1 MVGRKSVCL
10 KYSTF
15 KYFSHICSAVAC
27 DVFDPVAC
35 RKTCRRGGSLSRTAE
50 LMKKAAQM
58 ISVSGSFG
66 FPAEILRVSAGVVTL
81 DVTVL
86 DTLQALASLNDV

>member
-1 MVGRKSVCL
+1 
-10 KYSTF
+10 
-15 KYFSHICSAVAC
+15 
-27 DVFDPVAC
+27 
-35 RKTCRRGGSLSRTAE
+35 
-50 LMKKAAQM
+50 M

-66 FPAEILRVSAGVVTL
+66 FHAEILRVSAGVVTL

>member
-1 MVGRKSVCL
+1 
-10 KYSTF
+10 
-15 KYFSHICSAVAC
+15 
-27 DVFDPVAC
+27 
-35 RKTCRRGGSLSRTAE
+35 
-50 LMKKAAQM
+50 MKKAAQM